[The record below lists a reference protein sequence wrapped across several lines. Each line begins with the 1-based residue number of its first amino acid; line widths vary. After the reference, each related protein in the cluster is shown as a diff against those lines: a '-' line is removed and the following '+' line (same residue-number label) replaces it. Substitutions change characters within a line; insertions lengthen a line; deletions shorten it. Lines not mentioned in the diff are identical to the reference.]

1 MPCNFFLQLCLQ
13 HTKCS
18 SIVESSIFLSCG
30 IIYYRGQYIET
41 FLRYASWWWKG
52 QYIKVLL
59 KYPSWW
65 WKCGI
70 HVVRQKFTL
79 VSKEVLKVF
88 SHLSFQMLAPSS
100 FVSVTFS
107 SFLVAEIAMSCNFFF
122 NSVCNTPSVVLESS
136 IFLSCSTIYSFTID
150 ANISRP
156 PSNTSTTYGVEVT
169 TLSSFQKL
177 EIYYFGDWERY
188 RTEALIMSPN
198 GLLGWDWY
206 LLLTVVV
213 LDSPSLWLPFDV
225 TDSPSQWPSLEVMDS
240 PSYWPSLVASFDL
253 VVCPVVLLLFIT
265 VHFSSR
271 FFLLLTWDCRPFLLF
286 LVSLYSSGSDIFG
299 FVVADT
305 ITITISPVCFPHAV

>member
-1 MPCNFFLQLCLQ
+1 MWYPHCEPKVYPRFQ
-13 HTKCS
+13 
-18 SIVESSIFLSCG
+18 
-30 IIYYRGQYIET
+30 RGSQ
-41 FLRYASWWWKG
+41 S
-52 QYIKVLL
+52 
-59 KYPSWW
+59 
-65 WKCGI
+65 
-70 HVVRQKFTL
+70 VV
-79 VSKEVLKVF
+79 
-88 SHLSFQMLAPSS
+88 S
-100 FVSVTFS
+100 FVIPIVGSQFFRVVCNLL
-107 SFLVAEIAMSCNFFF
+107 FLFGSRNSNACSFFF
-122 NSVCNTPSVVLESS
+122 DSVCNTPSAVLESS

-213 LDSPSLWLPFDV
+213 LDSPSLWPQFVGADSPSLWPPFSGV
-225 TDSPSQWPSLEVMDS
+225 DSPSQWPSLEVTDS
-240 PSYWPSLVASFDL
+240 PSDWPSLVASFDL
-253 VVCPVVLLLFIT
+253 LVCPVVLLFFIT

-271 FFLLLTWDCRPFLLF
+271 FFCLLTWDCKPFLLF
-286 LVSLYSSGSDIFG
+286 LVSLYSSGSGIFG

-305 ITITISPVCFPHAV
+305 ITISLVYFPHTV